1 MIYAKA
7 VAIWFTA
14 AMALSEP
21 DQRLRTAEH
30 SGNLSRCKNLETMSR
45 MSRRSFL
52 AASAALV
59 APAAFGAGAPGS
71 TATDVVIVGAGA
83 AGIAAARRLAAAG
96 RKFVLIEA
104 ADRIGGRCVTDT
116 STFDVPYDLGA
127 HWIHALDINPVTKLT
142 ARQGIEVYPAP
153 ASQKVRIGRRYA
165 REGEL
170 EDFLALQVRADR
182 GIADAARKGD
192 IACAQA
198 LPKDLGDWRPA
209 VEFVLGPFGCG
220 KELTQVSAVDFAK
233 SAERNMDAFCRQG
246 FGTLIATFAE
256 TIPVKLATPATTI
269 DLRRDVRVETPK
281 GAITARAAIVTVS
294 TNLIASGAI
303 KFVPELP
310 KRHVDAF
317 GKLSLG
323 SYDHIALEL
332 AGNPLGFESDDLVF
346 EKSADSHTAA
356 ILANV
361 YGTQLCMIEVAGSF
375 GRDLA
380 ARGEAAM
387 VNFAAD
393 WLAGLYGADVKKA
406 IKRSHATR
414 WNHEPLALGAFS
426 AAAPGGQG
434 ARRILTEPV
443 QNALWFAG
451 EAVHETLWGTVG
463 GAWESGERAADAVI
477 HRLGP
482 AKEPPPEASAP
493 VAHKSQR
500 VRVERRQRQD
510 IRRNNWL
517 SIMRDESR

>member
-1 MIYAKA
+1 
-7 VAIWFTA
+7 
-14 AMALSEP
+14 
-21 DQRLRTAEH
+21 
-30 SGNLSRCKNLETMSR
+30 MSR
-45 MSRRSFL
+45 VSRRSFL
-52 AASAALV
+52 AASAALA
-59 APAAFGAGAPGS
+59 APAIAFGAGGPGS

-83 AGIAAARRLAAAG
+83 AGIAAARRLTTAG
-96 RKFVLIEA
+96 RKFILIEA

-116 STFDVPYDLGA
+116 RMFDVPFDLGA
-127 HWIHALDINPVTKLT
+127 HWIHTPDLNPVTRLA
-142 ARQGIEVYPAP
+142 ARRDIEVYPAP

-170 EDFLALQVRADR
+170 EDFLALQVRANR

-192 IACAQA
+192 GACAQA
-198 LPKDLGDWRPA
+198 LPNDLGDWRPA
-209 VEFVLGPFGCG
+209 VEFALGPFSCG
-220 KELTQVSAVDFAK
+220 KDLTQVSTVDFAK
-233 SAERNMDAFCRQG
+233 SAERNVDSFCRQG
-246 FGTLIATFAE
+246 FGTLIASFAE
-256 TIPVKLATPATTI
+256 AIPVKLSTPATTI
-269 DLRRDVRVETPK
+269 DLRRDLLVETPK

-303 KFVPELP
+303 KFLPELP
-310 KRHVDAF
+310 KRHADAF
-317 GKLSLG
+317 GKLTLG

-346 EKSADSHTAA
+346 EKSADAHTAA

-361 YGTQLCMIEVAGSF
+361 SGTQLCMIEVAGTF

-434 ARRILTEPV
+434 ARRIVAEPL
-443 QNALWFAG
+443 QNTLWFAG

-482 AKEPPPEASAP
+482 AKEPPPGGSGPPPRRPQRAP
-493 VAHKSQR
+493 EPR
-500 VRVERRQRQD
+500 RRQDVQRG
-510 IRRNNWL
+510 NWL
-517 SIMRDESR
+517 SIMRDEPR